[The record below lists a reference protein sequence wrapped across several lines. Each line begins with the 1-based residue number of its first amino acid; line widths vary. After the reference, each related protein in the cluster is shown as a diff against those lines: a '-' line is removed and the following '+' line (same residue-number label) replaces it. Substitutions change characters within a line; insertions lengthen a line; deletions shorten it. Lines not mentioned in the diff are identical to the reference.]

1 MDLVYGFHRIAF
13 VRLPLPSAR
22 VDDDRSAPKPFQDR
36 VMRLFAVVDH
46 FSRAGQNA
54 GVRRRLLLA
63 RLPEARCFEP
73 ALPSVCRRHDAA
85 LVPREAAK
93 ILPPALRLLGLPN
106 GDVGLVDPDYVGKGD
121 AFLVVPEDEKD
132 LVEPDCAFPSTAQ
145 RCFHKASLFM

>member
-63 RLPEARCFEP
+63 RLPEARCFEQ
-73 ALPSVCRRHDAA
+73 ALPFKNDDIIHRNC
-85 LVPREAAK
+85 
-93 ILPPALRLLGLPN
+93 LLG
-106 GDVGLVDPDYVGKGD
+106 
-121 AFLVVPEDEKD
+121 
-132 LVEPDCAFPSTAQ
+132 
-145 RCFHKASLFM
+145 FHPLRAIESFSNSFKWRYRLCKKKNSKQFRTSVKR